1 MCTADGSQCEVRTLS
16 FVFMQREIL
25 VACGWEESQHER
37 VVVGLYLFNVVHIS
51 VV

>member
-1 MCTADGSQCEVRTLS
+1 MRSS
-16 FVFMQREIL
+16 NFVIRIHAAGAL
-25 VACGWEESQHER
+25 VACGWEDSQHER